1 MEDCSYYFGDREQ
14 TRAGVKDL
22 NQPLVLNCAGYIAR
36 TKRPRSLPRVR
47 PDWFLR
53 IHDSGTQ
60 IINDTMPISPRQFV
74 FLPPD
79 VPHFAAA
86 PNGPGAFYWL
96 HITGSGVDDLLRSL
110 GIVPGQV
117 HDLSQA
123 AMASIRQDFANIFHE
138 AALCQPGFEAMCTA
152 IAQGILIKLGRGHLD
167 MGNNDPA
174 AQCRKRLSVSVQHI
188 HFHYTSP
195 LHITELAEMEH
206 LSVSRYREI
215 FRLAFGISPS
225 EYLMK
230 LRITYAQELLI
241 STELSVTE
249 VANACGLEDVL
260 YFCRL
265 FRKKVGMTPGN
276 YRNIHWATPNK

>member
-1 MEDCSYYFGDREQ
+1 M
-14 TRAGVKDL
+14 
-22 NQPLVLNCAGYIAR
+22 
-36 TKRPRSLPRVR
+36 
-47 PDWFLR
+47 
-53 IHDSGTQ
+53 
-60 IINDTMPISPRQFV
+60 
-74 FLPPD
+74 
-79 VPHFAAA
+79 
-86 PNGPGAFYWL
+86 
-96 HITGSGVDDLLRSL
+96 
-110 GIVPGQV
+110 
-117 HDLSQA
+117 
-123 AMASIRQDFANIFHE
+123 
-138 AALCQPGFEAMCTA
+138 
-152 IAQGILIKLGRGHLD
+152 
-167 MGNNDPA
+167 
-174 AQCRKRLSVSVQHI
+174 QHI

-215 FRLAFGISPS
+215 FHLAFGISPS

-276 YRNIHWATPNK
+276 YRTIHWDTPNK